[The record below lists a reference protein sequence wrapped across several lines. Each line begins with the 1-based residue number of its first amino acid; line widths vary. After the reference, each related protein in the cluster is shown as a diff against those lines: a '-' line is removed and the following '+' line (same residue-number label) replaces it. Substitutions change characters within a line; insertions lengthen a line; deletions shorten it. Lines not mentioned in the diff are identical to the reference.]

1 MNMAMTWIVALAL
14 TVFGVAQAQQGKLIF
29 VDYLL
34 VGNKPGNIFGIFLEF
49 FQL

>member
-1 MNMAMTWIVALAL
+1 MNLAMTWIVALAL
-14 TVFGVAQAQQGKLIF
+14 TLFGVAQAQQGKLIF

-34 VGNKPGNIFGIFLEF
+34 AGNKPGNIFGIFLEF